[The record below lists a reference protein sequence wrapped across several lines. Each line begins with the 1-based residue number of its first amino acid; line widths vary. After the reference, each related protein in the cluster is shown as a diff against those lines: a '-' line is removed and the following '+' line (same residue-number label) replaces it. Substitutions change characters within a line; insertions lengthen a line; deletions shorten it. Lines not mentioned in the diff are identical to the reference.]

1 MAGTGARVACCFV
14 ARVEEN
20 GMPRIASG
28 VIAIGLALG
37 LAAASPGW
45 AEGEPASL
53 EELRDASLELV
64 NEAREAEGLERL
76 RLDPV
81 LNDAARAHG
90 RDMLERGFYDHVTP
104 DGQDPRDRYLAAGGS
119 TDAVVAEN
127 IARCEDCPVPAGLDD
142 LEWMHEGWMESPG
155 HRENILMPGLSHYG
169 FGVVDSEEGTILGV
183 QTFAGAGTPR
193 PDEQADTPAMPA
205 AEQNEL
211 AASLVNELRR
221 EAGAAPVE
229 ASEHLAAAAAAVV
242 PDDFAADD
250 VQSLAPPEDVLADGQ
265 GWTRLRMLAGGCS
278 GCGETATA
286 ADVRFF
292 VRQWRESPDP
302 RQALADEGA
311 EAIGMAVI
319 ANGRGSKIGVA
330 LLAGD

>member
-1 MAGTGARVACCFV
+1 LFLFCLLQ
-14 ARVEEN
+14 EN
-20 GMPRIASG
+20 GMPRSVSG
-28 VIAIGLALG
+28 VIAFGLAIG

-45 AEGEPASL
+45 AEGEPAGL
-53 EELRDASLELV
+53 EEMRSASLELV
-64 NEAREAEGLERL
+64 NEAREAEGLDRL
-76 RLDPV
+76 QLDPV
-81 LNDAARAHG
+81 LNDAAQAHA

-104 DGQDPRDRYLAAGGS
+104 DGQDARDRYLAAGGS

-127 IARCEDCPVPAGLDD
+127 IARCEDCPVPAGQDD

-155 HRENILMPGLSHYG
+155 HRENILMPGLSGYG
-169 FGVVDSEEGTILGV
+169 FGVVDSEAGTILAV
-183 QTFAGAGTPR
+183 QKFAGAGTPG
-193 PDEQADTPAMPA
+193 PDETADAPAMPA

-221 EAGAAPVE
+221 EAGAAPIE
-229 ASEHLAAAAAAVV
+229 ADAGLAAAAAGVV
-242 PDDFAADD
+242 PEDFSADAI
-250 VQSLAPPEDVLADGQ
+250 QSLAPPEDVLAGGQ

-292 VRQWRESPDP
+292 MRQWRESPDQ

-311 EAIGMAVI
+311 EAIGMAVV
-319 ANGRGSKIGVA
+319 ANGRGSKVAVA